1 ERQRHA
7 ARTRAHEHRMRM
19 ADLAQRERAI
29 KRETAEIR
37 RQTREID
44 RQIRASERRTKELQ
58 RAARAQQLA
67 RERTAGR
74 VLAGA
79 GRVVSSTAGVLGAG
93 LRTVGGIA
101 TIGGTIAAG
110 SAVRQQMDEAA
121 RASQLANQA
130 GTPELKGE
138 LLRDAQ
144 RVQGFSGMEILEALG
159 QFADVTGDLDTGRA
173 VIAELAELA
182 LATGTALE
190 DMAAAAGNAFIPLSD
205 RIEDPQRRMEE
216 LLSTMRAIAGQGA
229 IGAVEV
235 KDLATEMASL
245 AAATNKFQGE
255 PADLIKS
262 VGAMAQAAR
271 QRGGAASSAEAVTSV
286 SRFVADVVGNAD
298 KFEKTGIRVFADSG
312 KTQLLD
318 PQQIMIQMLQRTG
331 GDLTKVTDLFGVY
344 AERAVAGF
352 APLFTDAERQQRGT
366 GAQAVQAEFA
376 RLLAAELS
384 QEQITRQAQSRLEDP
399 DL

>member
-1 ERQRHA
+1 IAAVGDQQLKRVLRSIEAEATASARRGASREQRYSRQRVTTASVAARRISQSEARLERERQRHA

-173 VIAELAELA
+173 VIADLAELA

-216 LLSTMRAIAGQGA
+216 LLSTMRAIAGQ
-229 IGAVEV
+229 
-235 KDLATEMASL
+235 
-245 AAATNKFQGE
+245 
-255 PADLIKS
+255 
-262 VGAMAQAAR
+262 
-271 QRGGAASSAEAVTSV
+271 
-286 SRFVADVVGNAD
+286 
-298 KFEKTGIRVFADSG
+298 
-312 KTQLLD
+312 
-318 PQQIMIQMLQRTG
+318 
-331 GDLTKVTDLFGVY
+331 
-344 AERAVAGF
+344 
-352 APLFTDAERQQRGT
+352 
-366 GAQAVQAEFA
+366 
-376 RLLAAELS
+376 
-384 QEQITRQAQSRLEDP
+384 
-399 DL
+399 